1 MCQETITEMASLSNF
16 KLKTPIERPNWST
29 NNGDMAERA
38 KIYVVCEWVSDTL
51 VREKLRFKK
60 VDILLILQYFIDK
73 IGNHMNGIW
82 YGKPKW

>member
-1 MCQETITEMASLSNF
+1 MTWNLHKWLFYQILGC
-16 KLKTPIERPNWST
+16 KTVKERPNRST
-29 NNGDMAERA
+29 NNEDMAERA